1 MASYKVNNSMANKE
15 NISSDLVG
23 TLTGLSHSVALRD
36 DEGRATV
43 NADASI
49 YLYIKDKGILVL
61 VKNDVKEVE
70 IWYDPASADMEFV
83 KNEIKP
89 RITTTARRYLYSTT
103 TRSYDGEI
111 RPKDFVHRTQTNESR
126 NTSKSSYHPLGE
138 TRIIIRHN
146 KKVDEEKRGARS
158 RNIQDVFIEHKG
170 ERFRYPHKH
179 LLGAR
184 VMALHVDQGGKPW
197 DQLGEKINEISR
209 RRKDIME
216 LLRWSKKIEPSSQL
230 EEIRSRAKSEVLL
243 LRRIMD
249 SAARTGKLDRIVEH
263 KLIIRQPVSESN
275 LNIIRNTNVKLKLI
289 PGLEIIRPEG
299 LVTEELNILTNK
311 LL

>member
-1 MASYKVNNSMANKE
+1 MASYKVNNSMTIKD

-36 DEGRATV
+36 KDGKATV
-43 NADASI
+43 NAEESV
-49 YLYIKDKGILVL
+49 YLYIKDKATLVL
-61 VKNDVKEVE
+61 IKHELKEIE
-70 IWYDPASADMEFV
+70 IWYDPNEADLDWI
-83 KNEIKP
+83 KSEIKP
-89 RITTTARRYLYSTT
+89 RATTTARRYLYSTT

-111 RPKDFVHRTQTNESR
+111 RPKDFVHRSQTNESR
-126 NTSKSSYHPLGE
+126 NTTKSSYHPLGE
-138 TRIIIRHN
+138 TKIIIRHN
-146 KKVDEEKRGARS
+146 KKVDEEKRGSRS

-197 DQLGEKINEISR
+197 DQLGEKINEVSR

-216 LLRWSKKIEPSSQL
+216 LLRWSKKIDQSSQL
-230 EEIRSRAKSEVLL
+230 EEIQSRAKSEVLM
-243 LRRIMD
+243 LRRMMER
-249 SAARTGKLDRIVEH
+249 AARTGKLNHIVEH
-263 KLIIRQPVSESN
+263 EFAIRQPVTEAN
-275 LNIIRNTNVKLKLI
+275 LHLIQDTNVKLKLI
-289 PGLEIIRPEG
+289 PGLELIRPQG

>member
-1 MASYKVNNSMANKE
+1 MTIKD

-36 DEGRATV
+36 KDGKATV
-43 NADASI
+43 NAEESV
-49 YLYIKDKGILVL
+49 YLYIKDKATLVL
-61 VKNDVKEVE
+61 IKHELKEIE
-70 IWYDPASADMEFV
+70 IWYDPNEADLDWI
-83 KNEIKP
+83 KSEIKP
-89 RITTTARRYLYSTT
+89 RATTTARRYLYSTT

-111 RPKDFVHRTQTNESR
+111 RPKDFVHRSQTNESR
-126 NTSKSSYHPLGE
+126 NTTKSSYHPLGE
-138 TRIIIRHN
+138 TKIIIRHN
-146 KKVDEEKRGARS
+146 KKVDEEKRGSRS

-197 DQLGEKINEISR
+197 DQLGEKINEVSR

-216 LLRWSKKIEPSSQL
+216 LLRWSKKIDQSSQL
-230 EEIRSRAKSEVLL
+230 EEIQSRAKSEVLM
-243 LRRIMD
+243 LRRMMER
-249 SAARTGKLDRIVEH
+249 AARTGKLNHIVEH
-263 KLIIRQPVSESN
+263 EFAIRQPVTEAN
-275 LNIIRNTNVKLKLI
+275 LHLIQDTNVKLKLI
-289 PGLEIIRPEG
+289 PGLELIRPQG